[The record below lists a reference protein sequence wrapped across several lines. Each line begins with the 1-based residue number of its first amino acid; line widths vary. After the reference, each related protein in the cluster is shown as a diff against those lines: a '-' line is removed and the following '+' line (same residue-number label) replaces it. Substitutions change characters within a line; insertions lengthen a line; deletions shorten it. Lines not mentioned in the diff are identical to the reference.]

1 VSAGDRRVRI
11 TLDATVRTH
20 ALTPH
25 TVRAVLTDGTVVLL
39 PAGAVDV
46 EDVTPA
52 RVWTDGDVVQW
63 TDTDAVRVRRTGD
76 DGVTR
81 WLGGLSLFTQTDAR
95 VDAALARGAVRVLRY
110 QHGKA

>member
-1 VSAGDRRVRI
+1 
-11 TLDATVRTH
+11 
-20 ALTPH
+20 
-25 TVRAVLTDGTVVLL
+25 
-39 PAGAVDV
+39 
-46 EDVTPA
+46 
-52 RVWTDGDVVQW
+52 
-63 TDTDAVRVRRTGD
+63 VRVRRTGD